1 MRIWRG
7 IDLSEGANGSS
18 ALMAIN
24 VRFYVDGELQ
34 RRNGMVRQLSP
45 VTSYSLTT
53 IACAMPINGVHS
65 IVQMDANGTLSIV
78 QAP

>member
-1 MRIWRG
+1 M
-7 IDLSEGANGSS
+7 
-18 ALMAIN
+18 
-24 VRFYVDGELQ
+24 DGELQ